1 MKIFCKLGFHLWK
14 TTKEKHSVINHPHNR
29 EFIRI
34 IVRECQF
41 CGERQ
46 RWIVS
51 DDSHTESRWEPFPFQ
66 IGDLI
71 NYENITID
79 ANTTIQ
85 HKNKTRDLIPRN
97 TGVEN
102 ATYVS

>member
-1 MKIFCKLGFHLWK
+1 MKIFCKLGFHRWK

-46 RWIVS
+46 RWFVS
-51 DDSHTESRWEPFPFQ
+51 TEISEKGMWKKFNSNF
-66 IGDLI
+66 GDVI
-71 NYENITID
+71 DIENL
-79 ANTTIQ
+79 
-85 HKNKTRDLIPRN
+85 K
-97 TGVEN
+97 
-102 ATYVS
+102 